1 MRLPLTFTHGSPR
14 ASARTRAR
22 RTTLASLA
30 TIAVVALGVSG
41 CSMTPE
47 PETTSGAPIVSDGQL
62 TVYVG
67 RAEDLI
73 SPLIEQ
79 FTADTGIEVSA
90 RYAGTPE
97 LNALLL
103 EEGDN
108 TPAQVFLSQDAGA
121 LGSLS
126 NAGLLTLLP
135 ETITSLIPAGFT
147 SVDGSWV
154 GVTGR
159 ARVIAY
165 DSEKLTA
172 DQVPDSIDDLTD
184 TKWRGQVAFA
194 PGNAS
199 MQSFVTALRVLEGED
214 AARAWVSGMS
224 ENSPVLTE
232 KNSATLDLVNEG
244 TVELGLI
251 NHYYWY
257 ERAAEVGTDNMRAQ
271 LKFLPGD
278 AGGIVN
284 VTGAAIMTGSQGD
297 PDALAFLEYL
307 ISEKGQRYFVDNT
320 YEYPL
325 LPGIDAP
332 AGLPS
337 LESLINAGLDLSD
350 LDSLSQT
357 QALLAEYGLI

>member
-1 MRLPLTFTHGSPR
+1 M
-14 ASARTRAR
+14 
-22 RTTLASLA
+22 
-30 TIAVVALGVSG
+30 VLGISG
-41 CSMTPE
+41 CSTSGQSE
-47 PETTSGAPIVSDGQL
+47 VTSGAPIASDGRL
-62 TVYVG
+62 TIYVG

-73 SPLIEQ
+73 SPLIDQ

-90 RYAGTPE
+90 RYAATPE

-103 EEGDN
+103 EEGEN

-121 LGSLS
+121 LGSLRNS
-126 NAGLLTLLP
+126 GLLTALP
-135 ETITSLIPAGFT
+135 ATLTSLIPAGFT
-147 SVDGSWV
+147 SVDGTWL

-172 DQVPDSIDDLTD
+172 AQVPDSVDELTSAD
-184 TKWRGQVAFA
+184 WKGQVAFA

-214 AARAWVSGMS
+214 AASAWVGGMS

-232 KNSATLDLVNEG
+232 SNNATLDLVNAG
-244 TVELGLI
+244 TVKVGLI

-257 ERAAEVGTDNMRAQ
+257 EKATEIGASNMRAQ

-284 VTGAAIMTGSQGD
+284 VTGAAIMTGSDGD

-307 ISEKGQRYFVDNT
+307 VSEKGQRYFVDTT

-337 LESLINAGLDLSD
+337 LSSLINAGLDLSD
-350 LDSLSQT
+350 LDTLSQT
-357 QALLAEYGLI
+357 QALLARYGLI

>member
-1 MRLPLTFTHGSPR
+1 MSLSMPFPAGHPRRSRR
-14 ASARTRAR
+14 ASATAFA
-22 RTTLASLA
+22 TVTAIALSLG
-30 TIAVVALGVSG
+30 ISG
-41 CSMTPE
+41 CSASSQPE
-47 PETTSGAPIVSDGQL
+47 STSGAPIASDGQL
-62 TVYVG
+62 TIYVG

-73 SPLIEQ
+73 SPLIDQ

-90 RYAGTPE
+90 RYAATPE

-103 EEGDN
+103 EEGEN

-121 LGSLS
+121 LGSLR
-126 NAGLLTLLP
+126 NAGLLTALP
-135 ETITSLIPAGFT
+135 ETLTSLIPAGFT
-147 SVDGSWV
+147 SVDGTWL

-165 DSEKLTA
+165 DSERLTA
-172 DQVPDSIDDLTD
+172 AQVPDSVDELTSAD
-184 TKWRGQVAFA
+184 WKGQVAFA

-214 AARAWVSGMS
+214 AAAAWVGGMS

-232 KNSATLDLVNEG
+232 SNNATLDLVNAG
-244 TVELGLI
+244 TVEIGLI

-257 ERAAEVGTDNMRAQ
+257 EKAAEIGASNMRAQ

-284 VTGAAIMTGSQGD
+284 VTGAAIMTGSEGD

-307 ISEKGQRYFVDNT
+307 VSEKGQRYFVDTT

-337 LESLINAGLDLSD
+337 LSSLINAGLDLSD
-350 LDSLSQT
+350 LDTLSQT
-357 QALLAEYGLI
+357 QALLARYGLI